1 MTADFE
7 FVKEIV
13 DNTDWEETRKHL
25 ATLQKMVVYP
35 AAEHLNDNQIE
46 AIRFAIED
54 ISHMQ
59 FLVVELGYL
68 SEEEV
73 FGPEEDEETD
83 DPDKK

>member
-35 AAEHLNDNQIE
+35 AAEHLNDAQIE

-54 ISHMQ
+54 ISHTQ
-59 FLVVELGYL
+59 FLVVELGYRT
-68 SEEEV
+68 EEEV
-73 FGPEEDEETD
+73 FGPDDEEKD